1 MFYYQLLITS
11 ILFVLLLIAVWNI
24 YLFRK
29 RILDVPDDS
38 MLPFV
43 SILVPARN
51 EELNIRDCVE
61 SLLQQD
67 YPNYEVIILND
78 SSDDKTSEILDEIKN
93 KNPKLVIL
101 QGKPLAEG
109 WTGKTYACKQ
119 LAENANGAW
128 LLFTDADTRH
138 KPCSLRG
145 AMNIAIER
153 NSDLLTV
160 FPKMIMKTFSE
171 KLLMPM
177 LFFIAFVLL
186 PFYFVDKK
194 GFTKFAIGV
203 GPFML
208 FKRSAYEKIGGYDSV
223 KNAIV
228 EDVWLSRKIKEHG
241 LRLAAADGQNLCSV
255 RMYRNFKEIWNGFS
269 KNIFAGF
276 NFSTPVLFTINFLY
290 LILFFLPFVFLLM
303 YATSNYQAGLTLIL
317 VFIQVIILYLIRIL
331 LTIKF
336 KLGFIS
342 TLLHPLGAF
351 MVPVIAF
358 NSWRWIA
365 SGKGSKWKGRI
376 YQIKNNSRL

>member
-11 ILFVLLLIAVWNI
+11 ILFVLFLIAVWNI

-29 RILDVPDDS
+29 SKINIPGDS
-38 MLPFV
+38 ILPFV

-51 EELNIRDCVE
+51 EEINIRDCAE
-61 SLLQQD
+61 SLLNQD
-67 YPNYEVIILND
+67 YPDYEVIVLND
-78 SSDDKTSEILDEIKN
+78 SSEDKTGEILSELQNIY
-93 KNPKLVIL
+93 PKLKIL

-109 WTGKTYACKQ
+109 WTGKTYACNQ
-119 LAENANGAW
+119 LSEAAKGEW

-138 KPCSLRG
+138 YTGSLRG
-145 AMNIAIER
+145 AMYTALEKDT
-153 NSDLLTV
+153 DLLTV
-160 FPKMIMKTFSE
+160 FPKMTMKTFSE

-208 FKRSAYEKIGGYDSV
+208 FKKSAYEKIGGHESV

-255 RMYRNFKEIWNGFS
+255 RMYRCFKDIWNGFS

-290 LILFFLPFVFLLM
+290 LLLFFLPFVFLIV
-303 YATSNYQAGLTLIL
+303 YAVTSNETGPILIL
-317 VFIQVIILYLIRIL
+317 VFIQVIILFLIRIL

-365 SGKGSKWKGRI
+365 SGKGSKWKGRT
-376 YQIKNNSRL
+376 YQIKKQ

>member
-11 ILFVLLLIAVWNI
+11 ILFVLFLIAVWNV
-24 YLFRK
+24 YLFRNRK
-29 RILDVPDDS
+29 INIPEDS
-38 MLPFV
+38 ELPFL

-51 EELNIRDCVE
+51 EEINICGCVE
-61 SLLQQD
+61 SLLKQD
-67 YPNYEVIILND
+67 YPNYEVIVLND
-78 SSDDKTSEILDEIKN
+78 SSEDRTGEILCEIQN
-93 KNPKLVIL
+93 KYPKLKIM

-138 KPCSLRG
+138 NTDSLRG
-145 AMNIAIER
+145 AMFTALER
-153 NSDLLTV
+153 DADLLTV
-160 FPKMIMKTFSE
+160 FPKMTMKTFSE

-208 FKRSAYEKIGGYDSV
+208 FKKSAYDKIGGHDSV
-223 KNAIV
+223 KDAIV

-241 LRLAAADGQNLCSV
+241 LRLAAADGQYLCSV
-255 RMYRNFKEIWNGFS
+255 RMYRSFKDIWNGFS

-290 LILFFLPFVFLLM
+290 LILFFMPFVFLIM
-303 YATSNYQAGLTLIL
+303 YASFNYQTGFALTLII
-317 VFIQVIILYLIRIL
+317 IQVIILYLIRIL
-331 LTIKF
+331 LSLRF

-365 SGKGSKWKGRI
+365 SGKGSMWKGRI
-376 YQIKNNSRL
+376 YQNKKQ

>member
-11 ILFVLLLIAVWNI
+11 ILFVLFLIAVWNI
-24 YLFRK
+24 YLFRERK
-29 RILDVPDDS
+29 INIPEDS
-38 MLPFV
+38 GLPFV
-43 SILVPARN
+43 SVLVPARN
-51 EELNIRDCVE
+51 EELNIRNCLE
-61 SLLQQD
+61 SLLIQD
-67 YPNYEVIILND
+67 YPNYEVIVIND
-78 SSDDKTSEILDEIKN
+78 NSEDKTAEILYEIQIKY
-93 KNPKLVIL
+93 PKLKIL
-101 QGKPLAEG
+101 QGKPLEEG

-119 LAENANGAW
+119 LADNANGER

-138 KPCSLRG
+138 KHSSLRG
-145 AMNIAIER
+145 AMYMTLER
-153 NSDLLTV
+153 DSDLLTV

-208 FKRSAYEKIGGYDSV
+208 FKRSAYDKIGGHDSV

-241 LRLAAADGQNLCSV
+241 LRLAAADGQDLCSV
-255 RMYRNFKEIWNGFS
+255 RMYRNFREIWNGFS

-276 NFSTPVLFTINFLY
+276 NYSTPVLFTINFLY
-290 LILFFLPFVFLLM
+290 LILFFLPFVLLIV
-303 YATSNYQAGLTLIL
+303 YAVFNYQAGLTLTL

-376 YQIKNNSRL
+376 YQTKKQ